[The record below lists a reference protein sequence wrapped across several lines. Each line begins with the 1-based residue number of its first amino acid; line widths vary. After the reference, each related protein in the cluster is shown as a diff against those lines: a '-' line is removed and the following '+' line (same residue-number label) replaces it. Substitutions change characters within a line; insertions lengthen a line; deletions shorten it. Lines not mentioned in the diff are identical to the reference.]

1 MLAQGCPG
9 LRRTA
14 QRRPRESLRW
24 PADFRVRN
32 LAGAMVG
39 VMMSASLAIAD
50 GPAADFAGVAG
61 AALAHPEAG
70 LPL

>member
-1 MLAQGCPG
+1 
-9 LRRTA
+9 
-14 QRRPRESLRW
+14 
-24 PADFRVRN
+24 VRN